1 MPGDVSAAIAE
12 RMVARRKEHKLSQTA
27 LARKSGVSL
36 GSIRRFE
43 QQHEISLTALINIA
57 FALSCE
63 QDFEALFSQPYYA
76 TIDDVIAA
84 REREAMIMRR
94 ISLVYM
100 IVLAKR
106 GDCRLDMI

>member
-12 RMVARRKEHKLSQTA
+12 RMVARHKEHKLSQTA

-84 REREAMIMRR
+84 REREAR
-94 ISLVYM
+94 
-100 IVLAKR
+100 
-106 GDCRLDMI
+106 

>member
-1 MPGDVSAAIAE
+1 MPGDVSPLLPNAWLPDAKSISC
-12 RMVARRKEHKLSQTA
+12 RKRLWLE
-27 LARKSGVSL
+27 KSGVSL

-63 QDFEALFSQPYYA
+63 QDFETLFSQPYYA

-84 REREAMIMRR
+84 REREAR
-94 ISLVYM
+94 
-100 IVLAKR
+100 
-106 GDCRLDMI
+106 

>member
-63 QDFEALFSQPYYA
+63 QDFETLLSLLRGRGKR
-76 TIDDVIAA
+76 D
-84 REREAMIMRR
+84 ERDSAVGFI
-94 ISLVYM
+94 
-100 IVLAKR
+100 
-106 GDCRLDMI
+106 G

>member
-43 QQHEISLTALINIA
+43 QQHEISLTAL
-57 FALSCE
+57 SCE

-84 REREAMIMRR
+84 REREAR
-94 ISLVYM
+94 
-100 IVLAKR
+100 
-106 GDCRLDMI
+106 